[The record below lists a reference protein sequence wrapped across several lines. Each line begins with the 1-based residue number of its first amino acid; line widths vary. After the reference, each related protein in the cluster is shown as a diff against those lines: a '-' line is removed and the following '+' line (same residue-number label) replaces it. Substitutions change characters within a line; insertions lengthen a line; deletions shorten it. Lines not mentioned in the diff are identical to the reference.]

1 MTDYFAETRV
11 YCVSLK
17 RQARKKRVLALG
29 FFDSVHVGHR
39 KIIDFSMKIAAEFD
53 LTPSI
58 YTFDNDFFRALGT
71 DEKLVFTLAERSAIL
86 TGLGFRPENII
97 VGTPS
102 EEVIKMSGES
112 FLDFIASLNV
122 GAVVCGADFKFGAGG
137 NMGAEELKNW
147 GKTNG
152 IAVFVMPL
160 MTEWNR
166 KISSRDI
173 REYLETGEV
182 RIAEHFLGRRYFM
195 RGVVEHDRGV
205 GKSFGLPTVNISVD
219 SRKLIPAEG
228 VYDTRVRLADG
239 AVYRGVTN
247 IGARPTFGEDRKAIE
262 THILDFDGDLYGKTL
277 SIEFVDRLR
286 GIFKFDSKEELRAQ
300 ILQDI
305 ERVRSD
311 TDD

>member
-1 MTDYFAETRV
+1 MDEIIRAVSTDGTAKI
-11 YCVSLK
+11 SAIS
-17 RQARKKRVLALG
+17 ARGIVERARLIHGTSPTATAALG
-29 FFDSVHVGHR
+29 RSLCATSLLGDLLKEEDASLTVRINGGGPIGTIMTVSDSGGNVRGYAQNPQADAPR
-39 KIIDFSMKIAAEFD
+39 
-53 LTPSI
+53 
-58 YTFDNDFFRALGT
+58 RADG
-71 DEKLVFTLAERSAIL
+71 K
-86 TGLGFRPENII
+86 
-97 VGTPS
+97 
-102 EEVIKMSGES
+102 
-112 FLDFIASLNV
+112 LNV

>member
-1 MTDYFAETRV
+1 M
-11 YCVSLK
+11 
-17 RQARKKRVLALG
+17 
-29 FFDSVHVGHR
+29 
-39 KIIDFSMKIAAEFD
+39 
-53 LTPSI
+53 
-58 YTFDNDFFRALGT
+58 N
-71 DEKLVFTLAERSAIL
+71 
-86 TGLGFRPENII
+86 
-97 VGTPS
+97 
-102 EEVIKMSGES
+102 
-112 FLDFIASLNV
+112 FISSLNV
-122 GAVVCGADFKFGAGG
+122 AAVVCGADFKFGAGG

-173 REYLETGEV
+173 REYL
-182 RIAEHFLGRRYFM
+182 YFM